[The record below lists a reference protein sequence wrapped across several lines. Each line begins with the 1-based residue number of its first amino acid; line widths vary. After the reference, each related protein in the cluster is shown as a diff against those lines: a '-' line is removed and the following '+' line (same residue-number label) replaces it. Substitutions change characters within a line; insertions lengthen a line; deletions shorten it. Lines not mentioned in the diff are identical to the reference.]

1 MLICLRLI
9 WILDYLLMF
18 LGNQMSVPFIL
29 MLHYDL
35 VKWELL
41 CFPTFQYYIKSPL
54 DNLGWQSHSDD
65 SSTGYDSRLVSNSP
79 PLTSGTSCAPPLPS
93 YRAATKSHAHT
104 SLSSAIILSGNHTK
118 IQKSRPF
125 VRSCQISVV
134 LLEGEQKDTIWVAYQ
149 EMFFVSAGKFFFFSL
164 L

>member
-1 MLICLRLI
+1 
-9 WILDYLLMF
+9 MF

-79 PLTSGTSCAPPLPS
+79 PLTSGTSCAPPSPS
-93 YRAATKSHAHT
+93 YRAATKSHSHT
-104 SLSSAIILSGNHTK
+104 SSSSAIILSGNHTK

-134 LLEGEQKDTIWVAYQ
+134 LLEGEHKDTIWVAYQ
-149 EMFFVSAGKFFFFSL
+149 EMFFVSAGKFIFFSL